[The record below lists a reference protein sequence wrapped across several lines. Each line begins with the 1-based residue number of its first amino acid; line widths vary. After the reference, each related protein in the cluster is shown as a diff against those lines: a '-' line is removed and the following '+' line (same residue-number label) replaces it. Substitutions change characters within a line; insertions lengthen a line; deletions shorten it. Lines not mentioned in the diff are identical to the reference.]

1 MNPSGS
7 SSSASALVQDT
18 ARITPCPYGLLQA
31 AEVRLVLYN
40 DFMQVLEKA
49 FCAKL
54 AKFAVNSKLFR
65 IGKMQTD
72 CEELLQKLMR
82 LIGQ

>member
-1 MNPSGS
+1 M
-7 SSSASALVQDT
+7 QD
-18 ARITPCPYGLLQA
+18 APRITPRGYGLLQGA
-31 AEVRLVLYN
+31 QVRLVLYN
-40 DFMQVLEKA
+40 DSIQVLEKA
-49 FCAKL
+49 FCTEL
-54 AKFAVNSKLFR
+54 GKFAVNSKLFR

>member
-1 MNPSGS
+1 M
-7 SSSASALVQDT
+7 DF
-18 ARITPCPYGLLQA
+18 LQG

-40 DFMQVLEKA
+40 DFMQVLEKV
-49 FCAKL
+49 FCGEL
-54 AKFAVNSKLFR
+54 GKFAVNTKLFR